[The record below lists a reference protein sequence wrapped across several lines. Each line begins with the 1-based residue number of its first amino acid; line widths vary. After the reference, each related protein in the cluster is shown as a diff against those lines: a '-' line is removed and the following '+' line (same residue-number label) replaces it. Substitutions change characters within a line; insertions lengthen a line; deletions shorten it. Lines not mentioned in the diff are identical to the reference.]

1 MAASIRF
8 AVCRSLNNFSRKSI
22 RTYSRFTKSSVRL
35 IQKGP
40 RPHCQRNIQTCSYL
54 LSQQEPVV
62 DPDYHSIIKDTEK
75 SQGDAEKLEFQAET
89 RMLLDIVAKS
99 LYSDK
104 EVFVRELI
112 SNASDALEK
121 LRHAQLSNAVSGVSL
136 DTPHE
141 IHIATDKQAR
151 TFTIQDTGIGM
162 TKEEMINCLGTIAR
176 SGSKAFLEEVKK
188 NETTSCAVNK
198 IIGQFGVGF
207 YSTFMVAD
215 KVEVYSK
222 SHVPESKA
230 YKWVSDGSGSFEIME
245 ADGVQPGTKIVVHL
259 KSDCREFSDEGT
271 VKDII
276 NKYSNFVGNPIYVN
290 GKKANNVQAVWLMEP
305 KETTPQM
312 HNEFFRYIANSY
324 DLPRF
329 TLHYKTDSPINL
341 RCLLYIPEGKPG
353 LFEMSREVE
362 VGVALYSQRV
372 LIRSKADIL
381 PKWLRF
387 VRGVV
392 DSEDIPL
399 NLSREL
405 LQDSALIRKISTMI
419 TNKMLRFLHDQMK
432 KDVEQY
438 EKFHDDYG
446 IFLKEGILSTSDQV
460 LREDIAKLL
469 LFESS
474 IEPEG
479 KKVSL
484 AEYVSRMKE
493 GQRDVYF
500 LAAPSRHLAEVSPYY
515 EAVRQKDVEVIF
527 CYEPYDE
534 LVLFQLRQFDFKNII
549 SVEKEM
555 RREKENASV
564 DDLGE
569 NAVPKEAAESLIK
582 WLSTTL
588 GPKVHKI
595 IVTKRLSTH
604 PCLISVEEM
613 SAARHY
619 VRTTLQT
626 MTEEQRYKILEPTLE
641 LNLSH
646 PIIKKL
652 SLLQNENPKLAELLA
667 HQVFDTAMVSAGL
680 VDDPRKVTTNLN
692 ELLCLLLEKH

>member
-1 MAASIRF
+1 MAASMRF
-8 AVCRSLNNFSRKSI
+8 VPAIFRSLNYISRNSF
-22 RTYSRFTKSSVRL
+22 RSFAGCTKSFSISHRNVVRL
-35 IQKGP
+35 HQS
-40 RPHCQRNIQTCSYL
+40 RSLHTCSSL
-54 LSQQEPVV
+54 LSQQEAAV
-62 DPDYHSIIKDTEK
+62 DPDYHTIIKDTEK
-75 SQGDAEKLEFQAET
+75 FHGTAEKLEFQAET

-121 LRHAQLSNAVSGVSL
+121 LRHAQLSSASSGVAMDS
-136 DTPHE
+136 PHE

-162 TKEEMINCLGTIAR
+162 TKEEMISSLGTIAR
-176 SGSKAFLEEVKK
+176 SGSKAFLEELKK
-188 NETTSCAVNK
+188 NETTNCAVNK

-215 KVEVYSK
+215 KVEVYSM
-222 SHVPESKA
+222 SQEPDSKA
-230 YKWVSDGSGSFEIME
+230 YRW
-245 ADGVQPGTKIVVHL
+245 
-259 KSDCREFSDEGT
+259 
-271 VKDII
+271 
-276 NKYSNFVGNPIYVN
+276 
-290 GKKANNVQAVWLMEP
+290 AVWLMDP
-305 KETTPQM
+305 KETTPEM

-324 DLPRF
+324 DLPRY
-329 TLHYKTDSPINL
+329 TMHYKTDSPLNL
-341 RCLLYIPEGKPG
+341 RCLLYVPEGKPG
-353 LFEMSREVE
+353 MFEMSRDVE

-419 TNKMLRFLHDQMK
+419 TNKMLRFLLDQMK
-432 KDVEQY
+432 KETDKY
-438 EKFHDDYG
+438 EKFHEDYG
-446 IFLKEGILSTSDQV
+446 IFLKEGILSTNEQV
-460 LREDIAKLL
+460 TKEDISKLL

-474 IEPEG
+474 LQPEN

-484 AEYVSRMKE
+484 ADYVGRMKE
-493 GQRDVYF
+493 GQKDIYF
-500 LAAPSRHLAEVSPYY
+500 LAAPSRHLAEMSPYY
-515 EAVRQKDVEVIF
+515 EAVKQKDVEVLF

-555 RREKENASV
+555 RREKEDASV

-569 NAVPKEAAESLIK
+569 NALPKDAAEGLIK
-582 WLSTTL
+582 WLNSTL
-588 GPKVHKI
+588 GSKVHKI

-652 SLLQNENPKLAELLA
+652 SLLQDSNPKLAELLA

-680 VDDPRKVTTNLN
+680 VDDPRKVTSNLN
-692 ELLCLLLEKH
+692 ELLALLLEKH